1 MEHTRPRKRHPT
13 TSDRID
19 KAQPAYI
26 VVDKFGGLAK
36 FCQVTGWP
44 TSTVHDWLVKGLI
57 PADRQ
62 ARTLELAALHR
73 VRVKAVDFVPQPK
86 AA

>member
-1 MEHTRPRKRHPT
+1 MQQPRPRKRLPT

-19 KAQPAYI
+19 KEAPAYV
-26 VVDKFGGLAK
+26 VVDKFGGLAE
-36 FCQVTGWP
+36 FCRITGWP

-62 ARTLELAALHR
+62 ARTLELSKEHR
-73 VRVKAVDFVPQPK
+73 KPVKPTDFVPVPK